1 MMLSRAPR
9 TVVLV
14 DAKIYHNPRCVTSRN
29 ALAKLR
35 DAGVEPE
42 IVKYLDTGW
51 TRDQLTAMFEAA
63 GLTPGQAARKREKLY
78 KEMNLAEA
86 SDEQLLEAMVEH
98 PVLVERPFVVTDK
111 GTRLARPL
119 DKIDELL

>member
-1 MMLSRAPR
+1 M
-9 TVVLV
+9 

-51 TRDQLTAMFEAA
+51 TREQLTAMFDAA

-78 KEMNLAEA
+78 KEMNLADA
-86 SDEQLLEAMVEH
+86 SDEQILDAMVEH
-98 PVLVERPFVVTDK
+98 PVLVERPFVVTEK

>member
-1 MMLSRAPR
+1 M
-9 TVVLV
+9 

-51 TRDQLTAMFEAA
+51 TREQLTAMFDAA

-86 SDEQLLEAMVEH
+86 SDEQILDAMVEH
-98 PVLVERPFVVTDK
+98 PVLVERPFVVTEK

>member
-1 MMLSRAPR
+1 M
-9 TVVLV
+9 

-42 IVKYLDTGW
+42 IVKYLDVGW
-51 TRDQLTAMFEAA
+51 TREQLTEMFAAA

-78 KEMNLAEA
+78 KELDLAEA
-86 SDEQLLEAMVEH
+86 SDDELLDAMVAH
-98 PVLVERPFVVTDK
+98 PVLVERPFVSTPK

-119 DKIDELL
+119 TAIDELLG